1 MRGVRLSR
9 TFTSQLTDYMDA
21 GEQTYG
27 ISVAA
32 EKRVRVYNT
41 IRTILAASPAIK
53 RRHPELGLV
62 IYPISST
69 PFFVVYDYDD
79 IELRVLFVYIKGK
92 PLDEID
98 PTAVEW

>member
-1 MRGVRLSR
+1 
-9 TFTSQLTDYMDA
+9 MDA

-53 RRHPELGLV
+53 RRHPELG
-62 IYPISST
+62 
-69 PFFVVYDYDD
+69 
-79 IELRVLFVYIKGK
+79 
-92 PLDEID
+92 
-98 PTAVEW
+98 

>member
-1 MRGVRLSR
+1 M
-9 TFTSQLTDYMDA
+9 
-21 GEQTYG
+21 
-27 ISVAA
+27 
-32 EKRVRVYNT
+32 
-41 IRTILAASPAIK
+41 
-53 RRHPELGLV
+53 

-79 IELRVLFVYIKGK
+79 IELRVLFVYINGK